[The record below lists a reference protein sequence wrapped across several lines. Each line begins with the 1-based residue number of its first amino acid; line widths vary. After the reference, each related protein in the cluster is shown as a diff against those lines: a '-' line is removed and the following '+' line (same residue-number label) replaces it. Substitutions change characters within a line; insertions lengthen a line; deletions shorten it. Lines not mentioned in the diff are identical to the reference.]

1 MMGFKLNHVSKRGHC
16 CTVAMQHD
24 TVNKKIVRCMYNN
37 VQRYEWNYSETN
49 ISFDLNCDGKFASE
63 TVIWNIYGST
73 S

>member
-1 MMGFKLNHVSKRGHC
+1 
-16 CTVAMQHD
+16 
-24 TVNKKIVRCMYNN
+24 MYNN
-37 VQRYEWNYSETN
+37 AQRYEWNYSETN